1 MIQPPSSTGVSDWFA
16 AIGSNLTATLSLG
29 SDITV
34 STGSASFQI
43 NQVEPSSKSVL
54 NWSSD
59 VETTGGQAYT
69 VDPGSLLSPVQ
80 SLAITFGSQASPT
93 GPSLTLSG
101 TGAQFNIDN
110 VVSGSANFAISKL
123 TVNVSFTGS
132 SSSVD
137 LTGATLYQ
145 VALSNLTINAGGG
158 GFGLTVGGNGDIG
171 VAAILPAGSG
181 DSRYWV
187 AVDSIGLGGSLN
199 LGTGISA
206 TVTSVSVML
215 NLAGGTGPSNIAAT
229 PLDWTNDL
237 DLQQNG
243 QYGKPADQVNPGAGL
258 SPSVDLT
265 ITYTGQE
272 LAVSGSLTSLNIFN
286 IITGSANFALSQSTV
301 NVAFNG
307 TGPADLTGATLIQ
320 IGLSGLNATAGTGGF
335 GVAVTGGDLG
345 IAVLEPSD
353 PGVDG
358 RHWVAVYGT
367 GLSASL
373 NLGSSISATLASVSV
388 QINQAGGTGPD
399 HAPATALNWAADL
412 ELSGATTFGGTV
424 NPGSLLPKPP
434 AQPDLTIA
442 FTGPQLAVSG
452 SLTNLNIFNVIT
464 GSADFAISQTTVNAS
479 LGGNTTLT
487 GATLIQV
494 ALNNL
499 QAGAGAG
506 GFGVAVTG
514 GTLGLAVLQATG
526 TNDSRYW
533 IGVTGSG
540 LAANLSLTSSIT
552 AAVANLSIAIN
563 QAGGKDSGGN
573 AATALDWATAFP
585 TPVDSAPTCRP
596 RSRCRSPS
604 PPNSSP

>member
-1 MIQPPSSTGVSDWFA
+1 M
-16 AIGSNLTATLSLG
+16 
-29 SDITV
+29 
-34 STGSASFQI
+34 
-43 NQVEPSSKSVL
+43 
-54 NWSSD
+54 
-59 VETTGGQAYT
+59 
-69 VDPGSLLSPVQ
+69 
-80 SLAITFGSQASPT
+80 
-93 GPSLTLSG
+93 
-101 TGAQFNIDN
+101 
-110 VVSGSANFAISKL
+110 
-123 TVNVSFTGS
+123 
-132 SSSVD
+132 
-137 LTGATLYQ
+137 
-145 VALSNLTINAGGG
+145 
-158 GFGLTVGGNGDIG
+158 
-171 VAAILPAGSG
+171 
-181 DSRYWV
+181 
-187 AVDSIGLGGSLN
+187 DSIGLGGSLN

-206 TVTSVSVML
+206 TVTNVSVML
-215 NLAGGTGPSNIAAT
+215 NLAGGTGPSNNAAT

-237 DLQQNG
+237 DVQQNG

-265 ITYTGQE
+265 ITYNGPE

-286 IITGSANFALSQSTV
+286 MLTGSANFALSQSTV

-388 QINQAGGTGPD
+388 EINQAGGTGPD

-412 ELSGATTFGGTV
+412 EPSGATTFGGTV
-424 NPGSLLPKPP
+424 NPGSLLPSPP
-434 AQPDLTIA
+434 VPPDLTIA

-452 SLTNLNIFNVIT
+452 ALTNLNIFNVIT

-540 LAANLSLTSSIT
+540 LAANLSLTSSVT
-552 AAVANLSIAIN
+552 ASVANLSIAIN

-573 AATALDWATAFP
+573 AASALDWATAFP
-585 TPVDSAPTCRP
+585 TPVDPGAQPADPGLAADRLHRRATRP
-596 RSRCRSPS
+596 ERHADEPQHLQRDHGLGRLRPERRDG
-604 PPNSSP
+604 